1 MEINRKYSNIKK
13 EYNSNKTFVQIDKEL
28 HMKMKK
34 YCKERNIKVKDFLAK
49 IIEDIIINSI
59 ILIAIFSLSDSY
71 LRCI

>member
-49 IIEDIIINSI
+49 IIEDII
-59 ILIAIFSLSDSY
+59 
-71 LRCI
+71 